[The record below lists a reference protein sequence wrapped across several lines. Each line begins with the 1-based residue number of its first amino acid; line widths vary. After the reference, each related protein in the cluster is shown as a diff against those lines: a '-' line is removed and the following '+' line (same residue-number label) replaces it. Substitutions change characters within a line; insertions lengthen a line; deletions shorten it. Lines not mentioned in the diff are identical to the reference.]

1 MQLFLSITLEQKVW
15 PLVYAVLLSSLSFAG
30 LRLMAFPAIIPPPFT
45 LFKAHAWK
53 SSLLFRMTFI
63 GALIPIMLFEKSYH
77 YVVFS
82 RKIGLPA
89 ELDWAV
95 Q

>member
-1 MQLFLSITLEQKVW
+1 MI
-15 PLVYAVLLSSLSFAG
+15 
-30 LRLMAFPAIIPPPFT
+30 
-45 LFKAHAWK
+45 
-53 SSLLFRMTFI
+53 FI
-63 GALIPIMLFEKSYH
+63 GALIPIMLFQKSYH